1 MESKSPLK
9 KTKWPVKHMSAKFV
23 GLTAGMSALKLK
35 PKQVDTV
42 SSKHSSKGN
51 SSEQDT

>member
-1 MESKSPLK
+1 MESRSPLK
-9 KTKWPVKHMSAKFV
+9 KNKPVKHKSAKFV

-42 SSKHSSKGN
+42 SGKHSSQCK
-51 SSEQDT
+51 SSEQET

>member
-1 MESKSPLK
+1 MERKSPLK
-9 KTKWPVKHMSAKFV
+9 KNKLVKQKSAKLS
-23 GLTAGMSALKLK
+23 GLMAGMSALKLK

-42 SSKHSSKGN
+42 SGKHSSKGN